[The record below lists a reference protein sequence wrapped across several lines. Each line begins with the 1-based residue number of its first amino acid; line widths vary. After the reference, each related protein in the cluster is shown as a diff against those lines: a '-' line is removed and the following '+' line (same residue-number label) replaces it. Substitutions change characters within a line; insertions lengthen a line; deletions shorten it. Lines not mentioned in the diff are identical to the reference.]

1 MSALSQ
7 PIVRLTLCP
16 RNFERKQKSC
26 GEYWNP
32 NNDTNVWV
40 SCSAFPVCRFLRLLE
55 DFSDW
60 LFSCRFAQCSPS
72 QYTQSVHWQM
82 HSIGREDW
90 LCNRCHLG
98 NDIPS
103 SEDDW
108 LCFPSYTTV
117 HIAHIT
123 FLSWSMFASF
133 NSWQRTTWWELPILA
148 SPDQSP
154 KWHEAWWARS
164 LTWLRKSCSGLD
176 GTALQWTFTGQPES
190 TTMVLTVQRLLSPDP
205 SPHWRSHRLSY
216 RCFQSGYHPVE
227 DDKNNTGFRL
237 ITFSLAII
245 LCTTSTVISLWTC
258 SLSWPS
264 SCTPHRLLS
273 PYGHAVCH
281 GHHPVEDHVDCYL
294 LAFSLAIIL
303 YTDCYLLMDMQFV
316 LAIILCTTSTVISL
330 WTCSLSW
337 PSSCAPHRLLSPY
350 GHAVCHGHHPVEDHI
365 DCYLLAFSLAI
376 IMYKTTSAVINCYF
390 FTFSLACRRSSRLLS
405 PYFQH
410 GHHPLEDHIGS
421 HLYKITSPSY
431 PYFQSCH
438 HPVED
443 CFGSHIFTFSLA
455 IIA

>member
-1 MSALSQ
+1 
-7 PIVRLTLCP
+7 
-16 RNFERKQKSC
+16 
-26 GEYWNP
+26 
-32 NNDTNVWV
+32 
-40 SCSAFPVCRFLRLLE
+40 
-55 DFSDW
+55 
-60 LFSCRFAQCSPS
+60 
-72 QYTQSVHWQM
+72 
-82 HSIGREDW
+82 
-90 LCNRCHLG
+90 
-98 NDIPS
+98 
-103 SEDDW
+103 
-108 LCFPSYTTV
+108 
-117 HIAHIT
+117 
-123 FLSWSMFASF
+123 MFASF

-148 SPDQSP
+148 SPDQP
-154 KWHEAWWARS
+154 RKLHKAWWARS

-245 LCTTSTVISLWTC
+245 LCTTSTVISLR
-258 SLSWPS
+258 S
-264 SCTPHRLLS
+264 
-273 PYGHAVCH
+273 V
-281 GHHPVEDHVDCYL
+281 
-294 LAFSLAIIL
+294 
-303 YTDCYLLMDMQFV
+303 
-316 LAIILCTTSTVISL
+316 
-330 WTCSLSW
+330 W

-376 IMYKTTSAVINCYF
+376 IMYKTTSSVINCYF

>member
-1 MSALSQ
+1 MHH
-7 PIVRLTLCP
+7 IDC
-16 RNFERKQKSC
+16 
-26 GEYWNP
+26 Y
-32 NNDTNVWV
+32 
-40 SCSAFPVCRFLRLLE
+40 LLM
-55 DFSDW
+55 DM
-60 LFSCRFAQCSPS
+60 
-72 QYTQSVHWQM
+72 QSVMAIILYATSTVISLWTC
-82 HSIGREDW
+82 SLSW
-90 LCNRCHLG
+90 
-98 NDIPS
+98 PS
-103 SEDDW
+103 S
-108 LCFPSYTTV
+108 CAP
-117 HIAHIT
+117 H
-123 FLSWSMFASF
+123 
-133 NSWQRTTWWELPILA
+133 Q
-148 SPDQSP
+148 
-154 KWHEAWWARS
+154 
-164 LTWLRKSCSGLD
+164 
-176 GTALQWTFTGQPES
+176 
-190 TTMVLTVQRLLSPDP
+190 LLSPYGHAVCHGHHLVRHIDCY
-205 SPHWRSHRLSY
+205 LLMDM
-216 RCFQSGYHPVE
+216 QSVM
-227 DDKNNTGFRL
+227 
-237 ITFSLAII
+237 AII